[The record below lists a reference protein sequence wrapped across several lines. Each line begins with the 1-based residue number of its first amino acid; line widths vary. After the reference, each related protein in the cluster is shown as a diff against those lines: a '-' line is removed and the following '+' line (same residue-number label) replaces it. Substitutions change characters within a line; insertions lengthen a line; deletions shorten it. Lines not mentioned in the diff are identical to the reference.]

1 MNLRK
6 NIREEYGASIKKKD
20 TAKDIER
27 HWKRTRDHGI
37 QEKRIFLE
45 GGVINI
51 NKCKHKVKMTQTQMC
66 LLYSATYGIR
76 SGLIKMDRTEVKFKS
91 LGINGK

>member
-1 MNLRK
+1 MVPVLRK
-6 NIREEYGASIKKKD
+6 RTQQRTLKD
-20 TAKDIER
+20 TGREP
-27 HWKRTRDHGI
+27 GI
-37 QEKRIFLE
+37 MESRRKEFFLE